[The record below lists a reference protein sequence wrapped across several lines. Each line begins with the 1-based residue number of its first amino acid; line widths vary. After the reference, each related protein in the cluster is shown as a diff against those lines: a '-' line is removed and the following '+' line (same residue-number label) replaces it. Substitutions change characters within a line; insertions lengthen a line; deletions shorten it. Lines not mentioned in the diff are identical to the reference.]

1 MIAPTVFD
9 HLFEPLAGLEPL
21 AAQAI
26 VDLRLDPELQ
36 SRLDQLAQLANRG
49 ELSEEDRELYEQY
62 VEGLDVLAVIK
73 SKARA
78 ALRKSAHDG
87 CGNS

>member
-1 MIAPTVFD
+1 MIAPTVLD
-9 HLFEPLAGLEPL
+9 HLFEPWASLAPV

-26 VDLRLDPELQ
+26 VDLRLDPEVQ
-36 SRLDQLAQLANRG
+36 ARLDELAVLASRG
-49 ELSEEDRELYEQY
+49 ELSDEDRELYEQY

-78 ALRKSAHDG
+78 ALRKSAQDG

>member
-1 MIAPTVFD
+1 MIAPTVLD
-9 HLFEPLAGLEPL
+9 HLFEPWAGLAPS

-26 VDLRLDPELQ
+26 VDLRLDTEVQSKLDELAA
-36 SRLDQLAQLANRG
+36 RANRG
-49 ELSEEDRELYEQY
+49 ELSPEDRQLYEQY

-78 ALRKSAHDG
+78 ALRRAAHDG
-87 CGNS
+87 CGDA

>member
-1 MIAPTVFD
+1 MIASTVLD
-9 HLFEPLAGLEPL
+9 HLFEPLAALAPP

-26 VDLRLDPELQ
+26 VDLRLDPDVQSKLDEL
-36 SRLDQLAQLANRG
+36 AALANRG
-49 ELSEEDRELYEQY
+49 ELRPEDRELYEQY

-78 ALRKSAHDG
+78 ALRRAAHDG
-87 CGNS
+87 CGDS